1 MPGARRIAVLG
12 FHLESNAFAPPS
24 GEAAFRALCH
34 VEGDAIAAEAR
45 RTPSMLPAEIPA
57 FFRRMDALGDWT
69 PVPILV
75 TAAEPGGPVDA
86 GFFNQTLERMRALL
100 AQALPLDGVY
110 LSNHGGMVA
119 TDGPDPDGAL
129 YADDV
134 LVFFNDLPIAEVI
147 GRNATI
153 TAQAK
158 AAGCSASTKARVKL
172 VDEEACIEL
181 EDGGLQCQDGGVP

>member
-1 MPGARRIAVLG
+1 MKSADIASLG
-12 FHLESNAFAPPS
+12 SNRP
-24 GEAAFRALCH
+24 
-34 VEGDAIAAEAR
+34 
-45 RTPSMLPAEIPA
+45 
-57 FFRRMDALGDWT
+57 
-69 PVPILV
+69 LV
-75 TAAEPGGPVDA
+75 
-86 GFFNQTLERMRALL
+86 RALL
-100 AQALPLDGVY
+100 LAALGMLGCSEDSAAPPTDAGPVCTGTLELSWGQRKNGGYVAFQDGDSGEITLGFQGFRYIDSTMRLAGV
-110 LSNHGGMVA
+110 SA
-119 TDGPDPDGAL
+119 TSAVFGFRIEIDGHPPYNQSADSAEVTSGPDGAL

-158 AAGCSASTKARVKL
+158 AAGCSASAKARVKL